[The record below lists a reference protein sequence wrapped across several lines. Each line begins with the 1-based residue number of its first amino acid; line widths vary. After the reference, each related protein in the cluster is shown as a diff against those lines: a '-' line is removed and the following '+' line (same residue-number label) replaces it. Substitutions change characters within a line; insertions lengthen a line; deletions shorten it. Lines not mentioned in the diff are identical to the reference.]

1 MQNENVQWCTDLAIV
16 PDDFSERHLDSYFA
30 CVSVSGL
37 SSHAAKRSHKL
48 LCESYTNPASVRLA
62 PSPDSSGDVLVKCV
76 CFRSQRKSSKPY
88 DVHLRLKSCGSVALS
103 KCQCAAGTSGG
114 CSHILAAL
122 KLLLLLKS
130 RNYKEPSA
138 EISCTELPQ
147 RWRRPRSS
155 PLAPLPLSFVD
166 WTSVR
171 QDGLVEP
178 INTRF
183 YDARRNCDTFRD
195 LTARIRTLGSEQSAT
210 CPSAFSRHL
219 EKCHIV
225 EGTSKLVPSPEGSP
239 LQYLRPLVPHG
250 YQAYVSPE
258 ILCVNTTVSAVPT
271 RPELFKSSCK
281 WQPSSMSHPA
291 HQASVLEKLRISCE
305 EAVALEQN
313 TRNQAQSDTWRQARR
328 LRVTASSFGVVVQ
341 RPTWTEK
348 GLHNL
353 VLERDLSRVRAVQYG
368 IANEQA
374 AVYRYISAM
383 RTRGRDVE
391 AFQSGLLVD
400 SSCHWLGASP
410 DRFIF
415 DPAETQ
421 CLDASTDKVASDPI
435 EQRSRLLARQQE
447 GVPARLVVVA
457 SERIPPRLDP
467 SAAPLHPLVVTERV
481 A

>member
-1 MQNENVQWCTDLAIV
+1 M
-16 PDDFSERHLDSYFA
+16 
-30 CVSVSGL
+30 
-37 SSHAAKRSHKL
+37 
-48 LCESYTNPASVRLA
+48 
-62 PSPDSSGDVLVKCV
+62 

-421 CLDASTDKVASDPI
+421 VHGLLEVKCPYSLKGKSPDEMGDSHCMKKDSHNVF
-435 EQRSRLLARQQE
+435 RLYRNHAYYFQILGQMALSSLSWIDFVLFSE
-447 GVPARLVVVA
+447 KFIIV
-457 SERIPPRLDP
+457 ERIRFSEEDGGPRQ
-467 SAAPLHPLVVTERV
+467 A
-481 A
+481 